1 MKIIRNYYNLIME
14 NCFVSIVLPVYNAQ
28 ETIAEAIYSIL
39 CQTFVDFELIL
50 INDGSTDDSE
60 SVIGYFKDP
69 RIQYYTNEKN
79 KGLIY
84 TLNRGISLAKGKYIA
99 RMDADD
105 IAMPTRLE
113 KQIRIMEQN
122 SNIIVCGTRIKYFGV
137 VKRNGEFMAPET
149 SEENKAWLLE
159 EVCFAHPTVMIRKD
173 VLINNQIFYNSDYKN
188 CEDYKLWVDLSEYG
202 DYYNIQEPLLKYRL
216 SDTQI
221 TQKTNTIQ
229 LENARR
235 CRREYWAKIFGKDFN
250 LKQIDIHVI
259 RQHYKYKSKNKYVIE
274 ILYLSLSKYTLFNLL
289 YYLFSLDWIQIRF
302 MANLAIIKRF
312 IKGQNPLI

>member
-1 MKIIRNYYNLIME
+1 MKLNMLIS
-14 NCFVSIVLPVYNAQ
+14 VVLPVYNAQ

-69 RIQYYTNEKN
+69 RIKYYTNEKN

-113 KQIRIMEQN
+113 KQVRVMEQN
-122 SNIIVCGTRIKYFGV
+122 SNVIVCGTKIKYFGV
-137 VKRNGEFMAPET
+137 KKRNGEFMAPET

-173 VLINNQIFYNSDYKN
+173 VLINNQIFYNPDYKN
-188 CEDYKLWVDLSEYG
+188 CEDYKLWIDLSEYG
-202 DYYNIQEPLLKYRL
+202 DFYNIQEPLLRYRL
-216 SDTQI
+216 SNAQI

-235 CRREYWAKIFGKDFN
+235 CRREYWTKVFGTDFD
-250 LKQIDIHVI
+250 LKQIDIQAI
-259 RQHYKYKSKNKYVIE
+259 RRHYKYENKNKYVVE
-274 ILYLSLSKYTLFNLL
+274 ILYLSLSNYSLLNLL
-289 YYLFSLDWIQIRF
+289 YYLFSLDWIKIRF